1 MPAVA
6 GERVAGRRTTV
17 AVSKL
22 RVGNPVGKG
31 ISVSVAVV
39 EIVSVAESAGI
50 AELFGLQLGGPQPQY
65 FPGAH
70 HAGKGARLAAL

>member
-31 ISVSVAVV
+31 ISVSVAVG

-50 AELFGLQLGGPQPQY
+50 AEPFGVGVLVVGPGVQVIKVIPSA
-65 FPGAH
+65 PW
-70 HAGKGARLAAL
+70 